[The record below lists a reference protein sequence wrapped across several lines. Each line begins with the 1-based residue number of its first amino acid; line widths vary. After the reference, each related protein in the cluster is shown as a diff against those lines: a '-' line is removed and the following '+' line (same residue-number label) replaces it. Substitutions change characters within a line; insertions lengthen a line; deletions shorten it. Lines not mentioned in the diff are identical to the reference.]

1 MNKAKLYS
9 ALAMKEMHVNDF
21 LKELNNHGLKLSESA
36 YYSRIRGE
44 QEFDIKEI
52 KTIVKVLNLTRE
64 EMNDIFLENWC
75 PKRHLR
81 RHKQMQAL
89 QTFNFEELPVRTL
102 TVDNEPYFVGKDVAE
117 ILGYSNTRDA
127 LSKHVDEDDKE
138 ILTSRNTTLE
148 NLPNRGLTAVNESG
162 LYSLI
167 FSSKLESAKR
177 FKRWVTS
184 DVLPAIRKH
193 GIYATDSVIEN
204 TLNNPDYIINI
215 LTEYKK
221 EKEQN
226 LLLQQEMGELKPKAD
241 YVDEILKSTG
251 TLATTQIAADYGIS
265 AQKLNKLLH
274 EARLQRK
281 VNKQWVLYSEHM
293 GKSYTESDTIPI
305 VRSDGRED
313 TVLQT
318 RWTQKGRLKIHEIM
332 TEFGYEANVTA

>member
-1 MNKAKLYS
+1 MQDLKVFQNSQFGELEILTIDNKEWFPA
-9 ALAMKEMHVNDF
+9 
-21 LKELNNHGLKLSESA
+21 
-36 YYSRIRGE
+36 
-44 QEFDIKEI
+44 IK
-52 KTIVKVLNLTRE
+52 
-64 EMNDIFLENWC
+64 
-75 PKRHLR
+75 
-81 RHKQMQAL
+81 
-89 QTFNFEELPVRTL
+89 
-102 TVDNEPYFVGKDVAE
+102 VAE
-117 ILGYSNTRDA
+117 ILGYTNPRKAIRDHAKEKGVTIRSVLSNGGMQDKKFIDEGNLYRLITR
-127 LSKHVDEDDKE
+127 
-138 ILTSRNTTLE
+138 
-148 NLPNRGLTAVNESG
+148 
-162 LYSLI
+162 
-167 FSSKLESAKR
+167 SKLPQAER
-177 FKRWVTS
+177 FEEWIFE

-193 GIYATDSVIEN
+193 GIYATDDVIEN
-204 TLNNPDYIINI
+204 TLNNPDYIINV

-226 LLLQQEMGELKPKAD
+226 LLLQQEIGELKPKAD

-305 VRSDGRED
+305 IRSDGRED

>member
-1 MNKAKLYS
+1 
-9 ALAMKEMHVNDF
+9 
-21 LKELNNHGLKLSESA
+21 
-36 YYSRIRGE
+36 
-44 QEFDIKEI
+44 
-52 KTIVKVLNLTRE
+52 
-64 EMNDIFLENWC
+64 
-75 PKRHLR
+75 
-81 RHKQMQAL
+81 MQAL

-193 GIYATDSVIEN
+193 GIYATDNVIEQ
-204 TLNNPDYIINI
+204 TLKDPDYIITV

-221 EKEQN
+221 EKEHN
-226 LLLQQEMGELKPKAD
+226 LLLQQEIGELKPKAD

-293 GKSYTESDTIPI
+293 GKSYTDSDTITI

-332 TEFGYEANVTA
+332 TEFGYEANLGGV

>member
-1 MNKAKLYS
+1 
-9 ALAMKEMHVNDF
+9 
-21 LKELNNHGLKLSESA
+21 
-36 YYSRIRGE
+36 
-44 QEFDIKEI
+44 
-52 KTIVKVLNLTRE
+52 
-64 EMNDIFLENWC
+64 
-75 PKRHLR
+75 
-81 RHKQMQAL
+81 MQAL
-89 QTFNFEELPVRTL
+89 QRFQNSQFGDL
-102 TVDNEPYFVGKDVAE
+102 
-117 ILGYSNTRDA
+117 
-127 LSKHVDEDDKE
+127 E
-138 ILTSRNTTLE
+138 ILTIEGKQWFPAINVAETLGYTNPRKAIRDHAKERGVTIRSVIDSLGRNQNKKFIDEGNLYRLISR
-148 NLPNRGLTAVNESG
+148 
-162 LYSLI
+162 
-167 FSSKLESAKR
+167 SKLPQAEQ
-177 FKRWVTS
+177 FEEWVFD

-193 GIYATDSVIEN
+193 GIYATDNVIEQ
-204 TLNNPDYIINI
+204 TLKDPDYIITV

-226 LLLQQEMGELKPKAD
+226 LLLQQEIGELKPKAD

-293 GKSYTESDTIPI
+293 GKSYTDSDTITI

-332 TEFGYEANVTA
+332 TEFGYEANVTT

>member
-1 MNKAKLYS
+1 
-9 ALAMKEMHVNDF
+9 
-21 LKELNNHGLKLSESA
+21 
-36 YYSRIRGE
+36 
-44 QEFDIKEI
+44 
-52 KTIVKVLNLTRE
+52 
-64 EMNDIFLENWC
+64 
-75 PKRHLR
+75 
-81 RHKQMQAL
+81 MQAL

-102 TVDNEPYFVGKDVAE
+102 TVNEEPYFVGKDVAE

-127 LSKHVDEDDKE
+127 LSKHVDEDDKKV
-138 ILTSRNTTLE
+138 LTSRNTTLE

-193 GIYATDSVIEN
+193 GIYATDNVIEQ
-204 TLNNPDYIINI
+204 TLKDPDYIITV

-226 LLLQQEMGELKPKAD
+226 LLLQQEIGELKPKAD

-293 GKSYTESDTIPI
+293 GKSYTDSDTITI

-332 TEFGYEANVTA
+332 TEFGYEANLGGA

>member
-1 MNKAKLYS
+1 
-9 ALAMKEMHVNDF
+9 
-21 LKELNNHGLKLSESA
+21 
-36 YYSRIRGE
+36 
-44 QEFDIKEI
+44 
-52 KTIVKVLNLTRE
+52 
-64 EMNDIFLENWC
+64 
-75 PKRHLR
+75 
-81 RHKQMQAL
+81 MQAL

-102 TVDNEPYFVGKDVAE
+102 EVDGEPYFIGKDVAD
-117 ILGYSNTRDA
+117 ILGYANGRDA
-127 LSKHVDEDDKE
+127 LSKHVDEDDKKV
-138 ILTSRNTTLE
+138 LTSRNTTLE

-184 DVLPAIRKH
+184 DVLPAIRKY
-193 GIYATDSVIEN
+193 GIYATDNVIEQ
-204 TLNNPDYIINI
+204 TLKDPDYIITV

-221 EKEQN
+221 EKERN
-226 LLLQQEMGELKPKAD
+226 LLLQQEIGELKPKAD

-293 GKSYTESDTIPI
+293 GKSYTDSDTITI

-332 TEFGYEANVTA
+332 TEFGYEANLGGA

>member
-1 MNKAKLYS
+1 MQ
-9 ALAMKEMHVNDF
+9 D
-21 LKELNNHGLKLSESA
+21 LKVFQNSQFGDL
-36 YYSRIRGE
+36 
-44 QEFDIKEI
+44 
-52 KTIVKVLNLTRE
+52 
-64 EMNDIFLENWC
+64 
-75 PKRHLR
+75 
-81 RHKQMQAL
+81 
-89 QTFNFEELPVRTL
+89 
-102 TVDNEPYFVGKDVAE
+102 
-117 ILGYSNTRDA
+117 
-127 LSKHVDEDDKE
+127 E
-138 ILTSRNTTLE
+138 ILTIDNKEYFPAIKVAEVLGYTNPRDAISRHTKKRGVVKHDVIDSLGRKQVKKFIDE
-148 NLPNRGLTAVNESG
+148 GNLYR
-162 LYSLI
+162 LI
-167 FSSKLESAKR
+167 SRSKLPQAEQ
-177 FKRWVTS
+177 FEEWIF
-184 DVLPAIRKH
+184 DEVLPAIRKH
-193 GIYATDSVIEN
+193 GIYATDNVIEQ
-204 TLNNPDYIINI
+204 TIQNPDYIITV

-226 LLLQQEMGELKPKAD
+226 LLLQQEIGELKPKAD

-332 TEFGYEANVTA
+332 TDFGYEANLGGV